1 MDSVDSASAKSHG
14 EMGNLHLQ
22 GCLKQEQDSNIHRSL
37 FKPKSKSDDTGIAR
51 WPLTHPCSHS
61 QAQVPPSCTSLLT
74 QGAQGHVTMGFEC
87 LQGWR
92 LCGVSGQPM
101 SDHPQG
107 QKVFSYVWTRFHVFW
122 LVLVASCP
130 VTGPTGNPI
139 CICTSTSKA
148 AAPETQPYQLSILRA
163 SVICPSLFM
172 HKKYSVQHSVVCLF
186 TSDAASTL

>member
-1 MDSVDSASAKSHG
+1 MRSSTLILPTQQG
-14 EMGNLHLQ
+14 QLQ
-22 GCLKQEQDSNIHRSL
+22 WVSQDCV
-37 FKPKSKSDDTGIAR
+37 
-51 WPLTHPCSHS
+51 PL
-61 QAQVPPSCTSLLT
+61 
-74 QGAQGHVTMGFEC
+74 GFEC

-107 QKVFSYVWTRFHVFW
+107 QKVFSDVWTRFHGFW